1 MFLPGASGDRET
13 WKALAL
19 RLTHQG
25 ERTFVGYPG
34 FGGEPHDA
42 SIDGLESLTDRV
54 AAQLEGPTHVFAQ
67 SMGGAIAMR
76 LALRAA
82 KCVQSVVLAVTS
94 GGIDLSGAGA
104 IDWRAQFRN
113 ANPTVPDWFE
123 RERVD
128 LSRELT
134 NVRCR
139 VLLLWGDA
147 DPISP
152 IAVGERLHALLP
164 DAELVVVPGADHDLV
179 RTHVDAI
186 LPHVERH
193 LALSAQSERP
203 SP

>member
-1 MFLPGASGDRET
+1 
-13 WKALAL
+13 
-19 RLTHQG
+19 LTHQG

-34 FGGEPHDA
+34 FGGQPHDA

-67 SMGGAIAMR
+67 SMGGATAMR

-104 IDWRAQFRN
+104 IDWRAQFRH
-113 ANPTVPDWFE
+113 AHPTVPDWFE
-123 RERVD
+123 RERLD
-128 LSRELT
+128 LSRELL
-134 NVRCR
+134 NVRCP

-152 IAVGERLHALLP
+152 VAVGRRLHALLP
-164 DAELVVVPGADHDLV
+164 QAQLVVVPGADHDLV

-193 LALSAQSERP
+193 LVPRQIVEEPA
-203 SP
+203 